1 MKTKKTK
8 STLDKMT
15 PEERALHEKKK
26 AEFAACKTMKQLD
39 KAMHK
44 YRSDDM
50 LTVQDL
56 IDYLKTQNPRACV
69 VGFEQNSNAYI
80 EYPKELPNM
89 YVCTVKE
96 DKKRARKHIKAWYRH
111 DSPDEIKKKVKEEMK
126 EMYRYTEDDD
136 VIFAIGN

>member
-1 MKTKKTK
+1 MKKKDYTKG
-8 STLDKMT
+8 MT
-15 PEERALHEKKK
+15 PEQKALHEKKK
-26 AEFAACKTMKQLD
+26 AEFAACATPAELE

-69 VGFEQNSNAYI
+69 VGFERNSNAYI

-96 DKKRARKHIKAWYRH
+96 DKKRARKSIKSWYKH
-111 DSPDEIKKKVKEEMK
+111 ESPEEITKKVREQMK
-126 EMYRYTEDDD
+126 EMYRYVEDDD